1 MQLVL
6 GTAQLG
12 LNYGITN
19 SDGKPKLE
27 QSLEIIT
34 YALDNGINMFDTA
47 RAYGDSEHI
56 IGLAK
61 KKLLEQDMKNG
72 VKNEMNI
79 ITKLSPLDDLDSD
92 TSKEN
97 IYKMVDDSLNT
108 SLEKLNTD
116 VLDTLLLHR
125 FYHFHNKTLWNYLLQ
140 KRENGK
146 IKKLGVS
153 VYYVG
158 EAIEALKNQDIKHIQ
173 LPINILDKQW
183 FCDEFLQ
190 LVKSRND
197 VIIHC
202 RSILLQG
209 ILVSSPDKWPKIEN
223 VDPIEYVDK
232 LNNLVEKFG
241 FNNRLELCFS
251 YIKSIEWIDGL
262 LVGVDNILQFEQNI
276 KLFGVRRLNTG
287 EINTVRNV
295 FKDISEILLNP
306 SLW

>member
-27 QSLEIIT
+27 QSLEIIK
-34 YALDNGINMFDTA
+34 YALDNGINVFDTA

-61 KKLLEQDMKNG
+61 QKLLEQDI
-72 VKNEMNI
+72 KNEMNI
-79 ITKLSPLDDLDSD
+79 ITKLLPLDNLDSD

-116 VLDTLLLHR
+116 VIDSLLLHR
-125 FYHFHNKTLWNYLLQ
+125 FHHFHNKTVWNYLLQ
-140 KRENGK
+140 KRENGI
-146 IKKLGVS
+146 IKELGVS
-153 VYYVG
+153 VYYVS

-173 LPINILDKQW
+173 LPINILDQQW
-183 FCDEFLQ
+183 FCDEFLE
-190 LVKSRND
+190 LVKTRND

-223 VDPIEYVDK
+223 VDPTEYVDK

-251 YIKSIEWIDGL
+251 YIKSIDWIDGL
-262 LVGVDNILQFEQNI
+262 LVGVDNIFQFEQNI
-276 KLFGVRRLNTG
+276 KLFGVRRLNIG

-295 FKDISEILLNP
+295 FKDVSEILLNP